1 MIICHNGEMIEIDEP
16 IEENGPIETANI
28 DKVTALIEGLS
39 NATTIA
45 QIRSIAKGIL
55 ESTSEEEVEP

>member
-1 MIICHNGEMIEIDEP
+1 MRICHNGEMIEIDEP
-16 IEENGPIETANI
+16 IEENEPLETTND
-28 DKVTALIEGLS
+28 DKITALIEGLS

>member
-16 IEENGPIETANI
+16 IEENGPTETANI